1 MSDFVT
7 NSVAET
13 EKIGYS
19 LGKIID
25 NNCVVAMFGDLGA
38 GKTAFTRG
46 FTRGMGINA
55 DVSSPTFALVNEYR
69 GNKSTIYHFDM
80 YRISG
85 WDDLYSTG
93 YFDYLDE
100 GASLIIE
107 WSENIEAILPD
118 NCIRVTITK
127 TDDYNQ
133 RNISIIGVENFEI
146 IND

>member
-1 MSDFVT
+1 MAKIKS
-7 NSVAET
+7 SGPMLT
-13 EKIGYS
+13 EKIGFELGSKLPY
-19 LGKIID
+19 GKII
-25 NNCVVAMFGDLGA
+25 AMFGDLGA

-46 FTRGMGINA
+46 FTKGMGIDA

-69 GNKSTIYHFDM
+69 GSKKVLYHFDM

-107 WSENIEAILPD
+107 WSENIESILPD
-118 NCIRVTITK
+118 DCIKIRITK
-127 TDDYNQ
+127 TEDENERYIEITGCDD
-133 RNISIIGVENFEI
+133 IEI
-146 IND
+146 TCN

>member
-7 NSVAET
+7 NSPAET

-19 LGKIID
+19 LAKVV
-25 NNCVVAMFGDLGA
+25 NSNCIVAMFGDLGA

-46 FTRGMGINA
+46 FTKGMGINA

-69 GNKSTIYHFDM
+69 GNGKAVYHFDM
-80 YRISG
+80 YRITG

-100 GASLIIE
+100 GACLIIE

-118 NCIRVTITK
+118 DCIRVTITK
-127 TDDYNQ
+127 TDDFNQ
-133 RNISIIGVENFEI
+133 RNINIIGVEPFEI
-146 IND
+146 ISD